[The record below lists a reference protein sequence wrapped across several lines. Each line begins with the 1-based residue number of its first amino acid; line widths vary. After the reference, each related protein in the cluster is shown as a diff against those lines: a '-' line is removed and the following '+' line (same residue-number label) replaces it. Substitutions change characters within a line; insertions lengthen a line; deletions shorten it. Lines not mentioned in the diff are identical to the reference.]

1 MVRQPL
7 VYIANK
13 NTARSGASSIV
24 VTVGTS
30 PPGQG
35 EDRRTDHGST
45 DQRRKRRIPTGP
57 LYEQPEAPT
66 RNDRASV
73 AEQPAESARRG
84 CGPFGRDIGRSDA
97 HERLKTVDEE
107 SGRHEDRDCYG
118 ERRFPVEGIESGQAK
133 GRHRHADDTGSG
145 SPPAEQPIRGPP
157 GGEHAGDAG
166 DLEGRNAPAGKA
178 DIHMQMFLEHRRSP
192 VQYGETHNINEEV
205 AHGNDPNR
213 RIQKNLTTQEC
224 LILGIF
230 FGPGLRLLPS
240 GFSGFQFGKPDR

>member
-97 HERLKTVDEE
+97 HEL
-107 SGRHEDRDCYG
+107 S
-118 ERRFPVEGIESGQAK
+118 
-133 GRHRHADDTGSG
+133 
-145 SPPAEQPIRGPP
+145 
-157 GGEHAGDAG
+157 
-166 DLEGRNAPAGKA
+166 L
-178 DIHMQMFLEHRRSP
+178 IH
-192 VQYGETHNINEEV
+192 I
-205 AHGNDPNR
+205 
-213 RIQKNLTTQEC
+213 
-224 LILGIF
+224 
-230 FGPGLRLLPS
+230 
-240 GFSGFQFGKPDR
+240 

>member
-1 MVRQPL
+1 MVTPKRVAFWGLESATLPRLGSRVRVSFSAQKSKRRPNFMVRQPL

-73 AEQPAESARRG
+73 AEQPRRADSAG
-84 CGPFGRDIGRSDA
+84 CSATEARSFRVGASGCSYSGPVGM
-97 HERLKTVDEE
+97 
-107 SGRHEDRDCYG
+107 
-118 ERRFPVEGIESGQAK
+118 RRF
-133 GRHRHADDTGSG
+133 
-145 SPPAEQPIRGPP
+145 
-157 GGEHAGDAG
+157 
-166 DLEGRNAPAGKA
+166 
-178 DIHMQMFLEHRRSP
+178 RR
-192 VQYGETHNINEEV
+192 
-205 AHGNDPNR
+205 
-213 RIQKNLTTQEC
+213 
-224 LILGIF
+224 
-230 FGPGLRLLPS
+230 
-240 GFSGFQFGKPDR
+240 

>member
-1 MVRQPL
+1 M
-7 VYIANK
+7 
-13 NTARSGASSIV
+13 SSPIV
-24 VTVGTS
+24 AVTCTCLLYTS
-30 PPGQG
+30 
-35 EDRRTDHGST
+35 
-45 DQRRKRRIPTGP
+45 
-57 LYEQPEAPT
+57 
-66 RNDRASV
+66 
-73 AEQPAESARRG
+73 
-84 CGPFGRDIGRSDA
+84 
-97 HERLKTVDEE
+97 
-107 SGRHEDRDCYG
+107 
-118 ERRFPVEGIESGQAK
+118 AK

>member
-84 CGPFGRDIGRSDA
+84 CGPFGCDIGRSDSCPEKIVSIMLNHISCIVSLRA
-97 HERLKTVDEE
+97 IEIRLFV
-107 SGRHEDRDCYG
+107 H
-118 ERRFPVEGIESGQAK
+118 I
-133 GRHRHADDTGSG
+133 
-145 SPPAEQPIRGPP
+145 
-157 GGEHAGDAG
+157 
-166 DLEGRNAPAGKA
+166 
-178 DIHMQMFLEHRRSP
+178 
-192 VQYGETHNINEEV
+192 QYY
-205 AHGNDPNR
+205 
-213 RIQKNLTTQEC
+213 
-224 LILGIF
+224 
-230 FGPGLRLLPS
+230 
-240 GFSGFQFGKPDR
+240 